1 MKNRKQVGSEIAIT
15 IRAFLN
21 GAGGDRDWDDF
32 RSCPLRDRE
41 LDDIRRR
48 ANLVPLP
55 VGEAERDELQAL
67 ALEAERVAC
76 T

>member
-21 GAGGDRDWDDF
+21 GAGDDRDWDDF
-32 RSCPLRDRE
+32 TSCPLRDRE

-55 VGEAERDELQAL
+55 MGEAERDELQAL